1 MHHSLLSGMGLR
13 FRKINRRGIND
24 TVMRGYSI
32 EERASQNTFI
42 SFIEEEHFWRKK
54 SLALWYTNYFH
65 WVDSYFQELW
75 IFSVQQF
82 SSKRIHYWL
91 VIDLF
96 PQKRI
101 YYCLMNH
108 DQQFGIFWNWPI
120 SNLHL
125 PGKKDSSLTID
136 PSLRVLQNMFSRK
149 SVRTTFFL
157 RHVTCQNAN
166 RTCSARVPRA
176 HVFPR
181 ALFLLRIFPT
191 AIYHIGRCDGE
202 KFDA

>member
-1 MHHSLLSGMGLR
+1 
-13 FRKINRRGIND
+13 
-24 TVMRGYSI
+24 MRGYSI

-136 PSLRVLQNMFSRK
+136 PSLRVLKNMFSLK
-149 SVRTTFFL
+149 PGTYNFFEACNMPK
-157 RHVTCQNAN
+157 CQSHLFRPRAG
-166 RTCSARVPRA
+166 RTCSHERFFCCEYSQR
-176 HVFPR
+176 
-181 ALFLLRIFPT
+181 LFIT
-191 AIYHIGRCDGE
+191 SDDATE
-202 KFDA
+202 KSLTHRRKSCQNIRR